1 MKYIK
6 LFEDYSD
13 IIEGRDVLDYFIR
26 LGSESHSE
34 YDNPVLTDYRSQVL
48 DNRYVIR
55 DIKIDDLLDND
66 IDLKSFVETQYDTY
80 RMEWGNNK
88 VDSMGLIGDNYFV
101 KDVVIDGYHR
111 VMQKVLNKEDSMLFY
126 VPLKSRYY

>member
-1 MKYIK
+1 MNYIK

-26 LGSESHSE
+26 LGSESHSK
-34 YDNPVLTDYRSQVL
+34 YDNPVLTTYRYQVL
-48 DNRYVIR
+48 NNRYVIR
-55 DIKIDDLLDND
+55 NIKIDDLLDTD

-80 RMEWGNNK
+80 KMVWGNNK
-88 VDSMGLIGDNYFV
+88 VDSIGLIGDNDFV